1 MKTLTTIA
9 ATLSMIL
16 LSAGSKAEVSV
27 PVQINPS
34 RGTLV
39 KAEMVQ
45 GELMPVVDL
54 PAINV
59 TATRPG
65 SYVLKCIIRDG
76 NIYGEVY
83 LQEVE
88 ITASKPAVVK
98 FKVQSVNG
106 ESMAFV
112 NLPVIEIRSEMNING
127 LEKGTISENDQIL
140 SVVDLPEITITG
152 IAMNP
157 VAEARSV
164 VFDISGIENEFGWL
178 TVEPLVSSLQNTAI
192 TAISQSFGRQQI
204 ALANC
209 IVPAPGKLACEL
221 ISSIKK

>member
-9 ATLSMIL
+9 ATLLMFM

-34 RGTLV
+34 KGTLV

-59 TATRPG
+59 TASRPG
-65 SYVLKCIIRDG
+65 HYVLKCILRDG
-76 NIYGEVY
+76 HIYGEVY

-88 ITASKPAVVK
+88 IVASKPALVK
-98 FKVQSVNG
+98 FRVQSVNG
-106 ESMAFV
+106 ESVAIV

-127 LEKGTISENDQIL
+127 LEKAMISADDEII
-140 SVVDLPEITITG
+140 SVVDLPEVTITG
-152 IAMNP
+152 SATNQ

-164 VFDISGIENEFGWL
+164 VFDISGIENGFGWL
-178 TVEPLVSSLQNTAI
+178 TVEPLVNSLQNTAI

-209 IVPAPGKLACEL
+209 IIPAPGKLACEL
-221 ISSIKK
+221 ISSVKK

>member
-9 ATLSMIL
+9 ASLLML
-16 LSAGSKAEVSV
+16 MLSAGSKAEVSV

-34 RGTLV
+34 KGTLV

-54 PAINV
+54 PTINV
-59 TATRPG
+59 TASKPG
-65 SYVLKCIIRDG
+65 HYVLKCIVRNG
-76 NIYGEVY
+76 QVYGEVY

-88 ITASKPAVVK
+88 ITANKPTGVK
-98 FKVQSVNG
+98 FSVQNVNG
-106 ESMAFV
+106 EPIAIV
-112 NLPVIEIRSEMNING
+112 NLPVIEILSEMNING
-127 LEKGTISENDQIL
+127 LEKATISEDDQVI
-140 SVVDLPEITITG
+140 SIVDLPEITITG
-152 IAMNP
+152 TAINP

-164 VFDISGIENEFGWL
+164 VFDISGIENEFEWM
-178 TVEPLVSSLQNTAI
+178 TVEPFVISLQNSAL

-209 IVPAPGKLACEL
+209 IIPAPGKLACEL
-221 ISSIKK
+221 ISTVKK